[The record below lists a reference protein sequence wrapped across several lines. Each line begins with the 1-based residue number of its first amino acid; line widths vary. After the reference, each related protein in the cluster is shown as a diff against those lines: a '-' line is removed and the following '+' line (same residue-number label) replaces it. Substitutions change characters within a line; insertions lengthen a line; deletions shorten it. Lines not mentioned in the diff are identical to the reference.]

1 MVDTLKA
8 ALGPDPKEKKLIEL
22 VKKNQDLNLKIEKH
36 KLKEQTLQKQLYES
50 SNQVIQLQKEIS
62 EMLKSKEMPAD
73 QLELSNLKKSL
84 KESETRLTEVRN
96 KLQLAKEENKCVIIV
111 THSQNVCDIADVVY
125 ELQPRKKEAV

>member
-96 KLQLAKEENKCVIIV
+96 KLQLAKEEKTKLTI
-111 THSQNVCDIADVVY
+111 
-125 ELQPRKKEAV
+125 